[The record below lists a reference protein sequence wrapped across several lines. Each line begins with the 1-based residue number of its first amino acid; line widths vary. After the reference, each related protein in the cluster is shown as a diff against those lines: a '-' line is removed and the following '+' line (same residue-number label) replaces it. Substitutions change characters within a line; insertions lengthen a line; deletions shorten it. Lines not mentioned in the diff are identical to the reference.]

1 MEILRCSAIRAERLG
16 LRTRSAISATAGASA
31 GNMVVVREGSA
42 PTGTGCGRVG
52 FSSQGTRARV
62 RGLCTGRRR
71 QDCAVPRGIS
81 VVKHPLTLGP
91 PGCGGWR

>member
-62 RGLCTGRRR
+62 RGLCTGRRAKTVR
-71 QDCAVPRGIS
+71 Y
-81 VVKHPLTLGP
+81 
-91 PGCGGWR
+91 PGGLASSNIP